1 MDSSL
6 LSVDAE
12 RPILGADEPP
22 RANEIHELL
31 VVLWKQQKTIPHP
44 HPEMNVCHC
53 MIYGEQ
59 VQGLSKKNCSESTP
73 WPNDPTYFRRRSDG
87 DFL

>member
-6 LSVDAE
+6 LSVNAE
-12 RPILGADEPP
+12 CPILGADEPP

-44 HPEMNVCHC
+44 HPEMNVYHC

-59 VQGLSKKNCSESTP
+59 VQGSVQKKLFRI
-73 WPNDPTYFRRRSDG
+73 DP
-87 DFL
+87 LA